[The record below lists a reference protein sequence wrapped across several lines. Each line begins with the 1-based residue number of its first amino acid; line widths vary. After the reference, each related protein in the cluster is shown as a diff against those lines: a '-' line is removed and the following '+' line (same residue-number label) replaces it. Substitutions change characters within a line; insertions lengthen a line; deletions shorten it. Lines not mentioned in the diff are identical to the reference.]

1 MSQPAFTTRAQ
12 AEAPPA
18 RLLLVMTRAAY
29 ESTRL
34 PGSSRPPFEEAT
46 AEWRDAMNREMTAAI
61 RAAEA
66 EGYTITKGGER

>member
-1 MSQPAFTTRAQ
+1 MS
-12 AEAPPA
+12 EAPDP

-34 PGSSRPPFEEAT
+34 PGSSRPPFGETT
-46 AEWRDAMNREMTAAI
+46 AEWRDAMNREMTAAL

-66 EGYTITKGGER
+66 EGWEFSKRSTP